1 MQTYS
6 SLLLTSLLFTGIAA
20 NSPYFGSR
28 AHRLNP
34 SDFETQSLTTES
46 SAQSDCRDNGQS
58 PLPGCGRRDK
68 EVTKGNRFEG

>member
-20 NSPYFGSR
+20 NSPHFGSGAQR
-28 AHRLNP
+28 NHQ
-34 SDFETQSLTTES
+34 SDFETHSLTDKP
-46 SAQSDCRDNGQS
+46 SAQSDCRDSGQS

-68 EVTKGNRFEG
+68 EVTKGN

>member
-20 NSPYFGSR
+20 NSPHFGSGGQ
-28 AHRLNP
+28 RLHP
-34 SDFETQSLTTES
+34 SDFETQSLTNKS
-46 SAQSDCRDNGQS
+46 SAQSDCRDSGQS

-68 EVTKGNRFEG
+68 EVTKGN